1 MFDTFYP
8 FPLPPDVV
16 QLEVDAANV
25 VEGRVDI
32 NTFPHDYQQK
42 IKDFYR
48 FSATRHMS
56 NDGTIANMTS
66 STFDLI

>member
-1 MFDTFYP
+1 MFDDPYP
-8 FPLPPDVV
+8 FPIPEDEL
-16 QLEVDAANV
+16 QLEVDTANV

-32 NTFPHDYQQK
+32 NTFPLDYQQK
-42 IKDFYR
+42 IKYFYR